1 MKKLFLFSVIMICLM
16 ACATK
21 KKFIFTNLDCRKYP
35 VLDSLGYI
43 RISEEGVYEGELFNR
58 IVAYNQWIT
67 PCLIEKIKDTT
78 QTNIRY
84 ADSYNYT
91 HSDVAMFLLGYQNVS
106 KYPIDVGNILYKE
119 FKKDFIKSS
128 SFFFE
133 QEHSIIFFGNTPKI
147 NYDNRIRMYKRL
159 KKWYLKECKK

>member
-1 MKKLFLFSVIMICLM
+1 MRKMILYLIIAFCFVSCGTAKKNV
-16 ACATK
+16 
-21 KKFIFTNLDCRKYP
+21 FTNLDCGKYS

-43 RISEEGVYEGELFNR
+43 RSSEEGIYEGKLFDK
-58 IVAYNQWIT
+58 IVSYNKDII

-84 ADSYNYT
+84 TDNYNYT

-159 KKWYLKECKK
+159 KKWYLKEYEK

>member
-1 MKKLFLFSVIMICLM
+1 M
-16 ACATK
+16 
-21 KKFIFTNLDCRKYP
+21 
-35 VLDSLGYI
+35 
-43 RISEEGVYEGELFNR
+43 
-58 IVAYNQWIT
+58 
-67 PCLIEKIKDTT
+67 IEKIKDTT